1 MNIFSGSI
9 LYYGIVFVL
18 ILLSAGTAYFI
29 YRNEDLSKFKKAVL
43 VFLRTVSLFLILF
56 LFLNPY
62 TEYRKKSTVKPAN
75 IVLIDKSLS
84 ETLENRNAGI
94 PDALKKLES
103 GNSGLKYF
111 LFGSKLLKQVK
122 EYSDDSSLYY
132 KYSTNLARALDGINA
147 YDDLT
152 VNSFTVISDGQI
164 NDGNNLIQTAQ
175 KFNVPFHYI
184 LTGDTVQKKDLVLRR
199 INYNKQVFVNSLSK
213 VFVTVN
219 SYGYDKEIKVNLYEN
234 DVKIKTNAI
243 KTNTGIYDYETFF
256 DLISSNQDIKKYKIE
271 IESSDDEI
279 TKINNSEIF
288 YVKYVDNSIK
298 VLMIAGSP
306 SYDISA
312 IKHAF
317 STTENFKADYRI
329 QKQSNEY
336 YDGDLPDFRNYD
348 VLVLNGFPTDITSEE
363 QISAIKKKLNDYNI
377 PLIFIN
383 SSNISFDKL
392 REFQNNLPFIVNDI
406 SKKEFRSNLRITS
419 NDVTAKA
426 DQLRKFNVYPQ
437 SFFYK
442 EAFSVKPNSTILG
455 LTVQNNEPAI
465 VVDNTS
471 GTRSAGFLGYGF
483 YKWNL
488 NQQGNY
494 NFLQGLVST
503 LINLTVDESTKER
516 FILKANKDYFAVS
529 ENILFTSYFK
539 DSDPLKKYSVKLT
552 IAGGSKSE
560 LLELNQT
567 NKNNF
572 EGDYT
577 PFEKGDYTVKG
588 DLYENGNYIASNS
601 LKLSTGDAI
610 QEFKDTK
617 ASDEILKELAYRTKG
632 ENLTNKNR
640 QDIAEVLKVNTGKE
654 STVSEK
660 GLFRSS
666 FLYLILIIVLLSI
679 EWYIRKRSNLV

>member
-9 LYYGIVFVL
+9 LYYGIVFIL
-18 ILLSAGTAYFI
+18 ILLSAATAFFI
-29 YRNEDLSKFKKAVL
+29 YRNEELSKFKKAIL

-56 LFLNPY
+56 LFLNPF
-62 TEYRKKSTVKPAN
+62 TEHSKKSTVKPAN

-84 ETLENRNAGI
+84 ETLDNRNVLI

-103 GNSGLKYF
+103 GNYGLKYF

-122 EYSDDSSLYY
+122 EYGDDSSLYY
-132 KYSTNLARALDGINA
+132 KYSTNLARALDGISA
-147 YDDLT
+147 YDDIN
-152 VNSFTVISDGQI
+152 VNSIIVISDGQI
-164 NDGNNLIQTAQ
+164 NEGSNLIQMAQ

-184 LTGDTVQKKDLVLRR
+184 LTGDTTQKKDLVLRR

-213 VFVTVN
+213 VFVTVS
-219 SYGYDKEIKVNLYEN
+219 SYGYDKDIRINLYEN
-234 DVKIKTNAI
+234 DIKIKTNSIRVNIGA
-243 KTNTGIYDYETFF
+243 YEYETSF
-256 DLISSNQDIKKYKIE
+256 DLISSNQDIKKYKVE

-279 TKINNSEIF
+279 TNKNNSEIF
-288 YVKYVDNSIK
+288 YVKYVDNSVK
-298 VLMIAGSP
+298 VLIIAGSP
-306 SYDISA
+306 SYDVSA

-317 STTENFKADYRI
+317 STTENFKTDYRI

-363 QISAIKKKLNDYNI
+363 QISAIKKKLYDYSI

-383 SSNISFDKL
+383 SSNTSFDKL
-392 REFQNNLPFIVNDI
+392 RELQNNLPFIVNDI
-406 SKKEFRSNLRITS
+406 SKKEFRSNLRITA
-419 NDVTAKA
+419 NDVTEKA

-437 SFFYK
+437 SYFYK

-465 VVDNTS
+465 VIDNTS
-471 GTRSAGFLGYGF
+471 GTRSAGFMGYGF

-503 LINLTVDESTKER
+503 LINLTVDESNKER
-516 FILKANKDYFAVS
+516 FILKTSKDYFAVS
-529 ENILFTSYFK
+529 EDILFTSYYK
-539 DSDPLKKYSVKLT
+539 DSDPLKKYSVRLT
-552 IAGGSKSE
+552 ITGGSKSE
-560 LLELNQT
+560 VLELNQT

-572 EGDYT
+572 EGEYT
-577 PFEKGDYTVKG
+577 PFNRGDYTVKG
-588 DLYENGNYIASNS
+588 DLYENGNYLASNS
-601 LKLSTGDAI
+601 LKLSTGDAT
-610 QEFKDTK
+610 QEFKETK
-617 ASDEILKELAYRTKG
+617 SSDEILKEIAYRTKG
-632 ENLTNKNR
+632 ENLTNKNK
-640 QDIAEVLKVNTGKE
+640 QDIDEVLKANTEKE
-654 STVSEK
+654 RTVSEK
-660 GLFRSS
+660 GLFRRS